1 MDHLKIT
8 QIANRVAGV
17 RRKAE
22 DTEALKNVDQA
33 FDAITASLI
42 SLDENIN
49 DITPENGAQEAA
61 LDVVKGLLDEALKP
75 YMADVLKAWTP
86 FEE

>member
-1 MDHLKIT
+1 MDQSRIT
-8 QIANRVAGV
+8 RIANKVAGV

-22 DTEALKNVDQA
+22 DTDALKNVDQA
-33 FDAITASLI
+33 FDAIAASLI
-42 SLDENIN
+42 SLDENIG
-49 DITPENGAQEAA
+49 DVKPENAAQEAA

-75 YMADVLKAWTP
+75 YMADVLSAWTP

>member
-1 MDHLKIT
+1 MDHSRVTK
-8 QIANRVAGV
+8 IANRVAGV

-22 DTEALKNVDQA
+22 DTDALKNVDQA

-42 SLDENIN
+42 SLDENID
-49 DITPENGAQEAA
+49 DIAPENAAQEAA
-61 LDVVKGLLDEALKP
+61 LDVVKNLLNEAIKP
-75 YMADVLKAWTP
+75 YMSDVLKAWTP